1 MVPCGIGHICKDL
14 CRIIR
19 QRPLLIQGPI
29 GVIIADPQKFSHIH
43 SSFPR
48 HRRIGFPDSH
58 QRTGGEGAYTKEK
71 NHEQRNTTIRFQG
84 RIIAHLDR

>member
-48 HRRIGFPDSH
+48 HRRIGFLAVTSVPAGKGSY
-58 QRTGGEGAYTKEK
+58 EKEK
-71 NHEQRNTTIRFQG
+71 T
-84 RIIAHLDR
+84 